1 MAAIPFGEFELHEAA
16 RALQHRGEAVPVQR
30 LVLALFGYLV
40 RNAGRTVP
48 KDELLDAL
56 WPGVHVT
63 ERRCGGRRASRGTA
77 LKASGTDDALRSIPR
92 LGYRFALD
100 RPVLDVL
107 PLNRCVPRLAA
118 ARQCAGGSR
127 DARLERSRGALRR
140 DRPRRAGSARRISA
154 SGPVR
159 SPARP
164 AAEPPARSTSG
175 RSRAVSLGLV
185 EVELGHGDAA
195 RVWIDRAEELLG
207 ADGPPQVLAFTLW
220 LKSRI
225 VSTEGDQ
232 DEALALAGRAV
243 ALAAAAST
251 SMRALVLVHEDL
263 YRMALGDVAAA
274 PARTAWPRPASPAR
288 STR

>member
-1 MAAIPFGEFELHEAA
+1 MRGRQPR
-16 RALQHRGEAVPVQR
+16 RA
-30 LVLALFGYLV
+30 
-40 RNAGRTVP
+40 
-48 KDELLDAL
+48 
-56 WPGVHVT
+56 PGAKP
-63 ERRCGGRRASRGTA
+63 RRASPRPTA
-77 LKASGTDDALRSIPR
+77 TRR
-92 LGYRFALD
+92 LGPADLGFWACALACQA
-100 RPVLDVL
+100 RCRAAG
-107 PLNRCVPRLAA
+107 PLYVRAVEGHLAA
-118 ARQCAGGSR
+118 
-127 DARLERSRGALRR
+127 GA
-140 DRPRRAGSARRISA
+140 PFRA
-154 SGPVR
+154 
-159 SPARP
+159 ARP
-164 AAEPPARSTSG
+164 
-175 RSRAVSLGLV
+175 AVSLGLV

-195 RVWIDRAEELLG
+195 RAWIERAEELLG